1 MSDERPDALLK
12 SALEKIVY
20 FEARSGQLNNDLESA
35 RADAARL
42 ERDLSDAAQ
51 REIELRR
58 TVAGLEVELTRAH
71 RDRDELA
78 RVANALREERTGL
91 LEKLIEASRIHVSG
105 SAAAEELEAPFDLA
119 GFIAQLRS
127 EALAAQRAPA
137 AAAMTQAVAHAVA
150 VAPAVALQ
158 SAAQASVQA
167 APALALAVAPIRPG
181 GVSAP
186 GSASAHAER
195 LRSEG
200 RLHVSDEELARLAGH
215 AQFAGRVEE
224 TVFGFS
230 VRELGAPDAAARVR
244 AAERLRALKQSA
256 AAPPLAAALHAE
268 RDPGV
273 LVALLGAFG
282 EVASS
287 EGVAIVLPLVK
298 SNSADVRV
306 AALKTLLALDATQA
320 GPHLSA
326 AMKDPDSAVRRRASL
341 LALGLTGE
349 AALDLGE
356 QAVRD
361 ADAEVRSLGA
371 LVLGASGGERARELL
386 LEALRDGE
394 KKVRRAAAQSLSR
407 IVGEDVSAVVELD
420 ETQRRREVRRLSA
433 LPVRPVRAE
442 ARRPVPV
449 AAPVS
454 KTGPGT
460 PVPAVKAQGPV
471 HSLEPLCARVAEE
484 LRCAIRGRSEGEL
497 HTLTRAPHADIR
509 EACELLVSRGHAVRR
524 GTKLFAS

>member
-20 FEARSGQLNNDLESA
+20 FEARSGQLHNDLESA
-35 RADAARL
+35 RADVARL
-42 ERDLSDAAQ
+42 ERDLSDASQ

-71 RDRDELA
+71 RDRDELG
-78 RVANALREERTGL
+78 RVASALREERTGL

-105 SAAAEELEAPFDLA
+105 SSAAEELEAPFDLA

-137 AAAMTQAVAHAVA
+137 AAAMTQAVAQAVA
-150 VAPAVALQ
+150 TAPAVPVPM
-158 SAAQASVQA
+158 QAKT
-167 APALALAVAPIRPG
+167 APALALAIAPVRAG
-181 GVSAP
+181 G
-186 GSASAHAER
+186 ASGHAER

-200 RLHVSDEELARLAGH
+200 RLHVSEEELARLAGH
-215 AQFAGRVEE
+215 AHFAGRVEE

-230 VRELGAPDAAARVR
+230 VRELSAPDAAARVR

-268 RDPGV
+268 RDPSV

-326 AMKDPDSAVRRRASL
+326 AMKDPDPAVRRRASL
-341 LALGLTGE
+341 LALGLSAEG
-349 AALDLGE
+349 ALGLGE

-361 ADAEVRSLGA
+361 SDPEVRGLGA
-371 LVLGASGGERARELL
+371 LVLGAGGGERARELL
-386 LEALRDGE
+386 LEALRDPE

-407 IVGEDVSAVVELD
+407 IVGEDVSAIVDLD
-420 ETQRRREVRRLSA
+420 ETQRRREVRRLA
-433 LPVRPVRAE
+433 QLPVRPVRAMAGMP
-442 ARRPVPV
+442 ARRAQVPVPLSMPVAQPV
-449 AAPVS
+449 AA
-454 KTGPGT
+454 KKA
-460 PVPAVKAQGPV
+460 PAD
-471 HSLEPLCARVAEE
+471 SLEPLCARIADE
-484 LRCAIRGRSEGEL
+484 LRCAIRGRTEGEL
-497 HTLTRAPHADIR
+497 HTLTRAPPERIH
-509 EACELLVSRGHAVRR
+509 EACGLMLSRGHAVRR